1 MSKRKDSAKVA
12 DAYEKLYSE
21 LPENV
26 TGGQAAQLR
35 GSGANEPREALVK
48 LLKDHLPP
56 SEQRE
61 IDDEL
66 KKTASLQK
74 TRLAKSKIKKPQPKR
89 RTSKKYLTARERRSL
104 GLNRLPREG
113 ISYDDMRPLHA
124 LWKGYITDLVDF
136 DRKLDEQLQMRL
148 CRADYH
154 GAYFKVTRA
163 GCPSLVG
170 LEGFVA
176 AETRNTFQLVAKD
189 NKLRIVPKA
198 GTAVSFEISG
208 KLVTLDAGIM
218 AMKPADRAVKKW
230 KTRAPLPL

>member
-74 TRLAKSKIKKPQPKR
+74 TRCETSLKLLISNLCALLNLDMTISPLCRLAKSKIKKPQPKR

-136 DRKLDEQLQMRL
+136 DRTLDEQLQVL
-148 CRADYH
+148 
-154 GAYFKVTRA
+154 
-163 GCPSLVG
+163 
-170 LEGFVA
+170 
-176 AETRNTFQLVAKD
+176 
-189 NKLRIVPKA
+189 I
-198 GTAVSFEISG
+198 
-208 KLVTLDAGIM
+208 
-218 AMKPADRAVKKW
+218 
-230 KTRAPLPL
+230 